1 MKIDWNKKYNTI
13 AAYVFIVVCAVILF
27 YLAVSQLGVV
37 LDKINSIVGIFKP
50 FIMGFA
56 IAYILDFILR
66 FYENK
71 VFKLSFFKKFKIFLK
86 TLVNSFEKKLIV
98 VIIIVYYGGFY
109 YGRS

>member
-66 FYENK
+66 FYENS
-71 VFKLSFFKKFKIFLK
+71 VFKLSFFKKFKMKSKRGIGIL
-86 TLVNSFEKKLIV
+86 FE
-98 VIIIVYYGGFY
+98 VYFNV
-109 YGRS
+109 